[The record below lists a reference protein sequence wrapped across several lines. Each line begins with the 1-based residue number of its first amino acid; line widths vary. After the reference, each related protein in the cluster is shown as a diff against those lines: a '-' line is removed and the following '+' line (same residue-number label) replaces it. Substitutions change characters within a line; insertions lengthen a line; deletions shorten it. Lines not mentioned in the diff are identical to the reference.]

1 MTLFIKNAERI
12 DHVSL
17 LVKIADIVW
26 TLQAA
31 SNIQFITSV
40 TGPVIPATINNIT
53 ISQQNEWPSITDVH

>member
-1 MTLFIKNAERI
+1 MSVFIYLIIYFCWLFIKNAERI

-40 TGPVIPATINNIT
+40 TG
-53 ISQQNEWPSITDVH
+53 HH